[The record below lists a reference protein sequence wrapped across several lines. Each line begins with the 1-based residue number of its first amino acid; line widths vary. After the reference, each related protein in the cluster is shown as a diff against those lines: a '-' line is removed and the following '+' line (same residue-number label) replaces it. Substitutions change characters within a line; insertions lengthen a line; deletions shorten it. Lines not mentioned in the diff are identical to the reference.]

1 MDSTRKCSSQ
11 SRHEG
16 LTCPLKWSK
25 RIENFENGVD
35 HDHDPIQFKAN
46 YTEMKLNIGF
56 YLRKREI
63 NKNSSFS
70 VRG

>member
-1 MDSTRKCSSQ
+1 MDSTRKCNSQ

-16 LTCPLKWSK
+16 LTCSLKWSN
-25 RIENFENGVD
+25 RIKNCENGVD
-35 HDHDPIQFKAN
+35 HDHDPIQFKVN
-46 YTEMKLNIGF
+46 FTEMKLNIGF